1 MKLGYIIYYVE
12 SVEKTISF
20 YENAF
25 GMQKKFLHESGEYG
39 EMDTGTTTLAFAS
52 LNMAVANS
60 IGFQPRASGF
70 KSTDME
76 IGLISEDVKAA
87 HAKAIAAGAFEVKEP
102 QTKPWGQ
109 VVSYVRDVNGFLV
122 EICSPMN

>member
-25 GMQKKFLHESGEYG
+25 GMQRKFLHESGEYG
-39 EMDTGTTTLAFAS
+39 EMDSGTTSLAFAS
-52 LNMAVANS
+52 LNMAVSNS

-70 KSTDME
+70 KSADME
-76 IGLISEDVKAA
+76 IGLISDDVKAA
-87 HAKAIAAGAFEVKEP
+87 HAKAITEGAFEVKEP